1 MKNEN
6 YKEDLINH
14 LRMSGEMEYA
24 DISKI
29 RNDFE
34 LIENW
39 IDFHLSI
46 AQNADYIIKM
56 WDKNVG

>member
-14 LRMSGEMEYA
+14 LRMSKKMKEA

-46 AQNADYIIKM
+46 AKNADYIIKM
-56 WDKNVG
+56 WNK